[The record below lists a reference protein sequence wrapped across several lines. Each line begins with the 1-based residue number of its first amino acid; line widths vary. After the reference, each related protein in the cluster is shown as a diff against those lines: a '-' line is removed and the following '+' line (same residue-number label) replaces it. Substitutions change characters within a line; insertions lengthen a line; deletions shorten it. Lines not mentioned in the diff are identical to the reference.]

1 MRRAAAVALSAALSV
16 TAGACGDA
24 GTAANEVT
32 NEVTTTTDAATTP
45 DPTTAPAATASP
57 AGTPA
62 PGTPAPGT
70 PGAASPGGTTSGED
84 LPEPGTDTT
93 ETSGFPDMTGD
104 TAYLTDVEL
113 GDHEDYE
120 RVVFTFAEDSPV
132 PAWRVE
138 YTEQVSQP
146 GSGNPVEVAGGA
158 ALHVILS
165 GGTGVDMSGTTF
177 EEVYTGPERLSGEDA
192 SLSAVTEVV
201 LAGDFEAVMEWG
213 IGVDEQRPFR
223 AFSLQDPSRLVVDVM
238 TE

>member
-16 TAGACGDA
+16 MAGACGDA

-32 NEVTTTTDAATTP
+32 TTAPEPTATPEPTDAATTP

-57 AGTPA
+57 AGTP
-62 PGTPAPGT
+62 GG
-70 PGAASPGGTTSGED
+70 ASPGGTTSGED

-93 ETSGFPDMTGD
+93 ETSGFPDITGD

-113 GDHEDYE
+113 GDHEEYE

-138 YTEQVSQP
+138 YTDQVSQP